1 MNSQYVFAWA
11 PKIITPR
18 NSLSVLCLKDLDSL
32 RLNVTIER
40 CKPARPVLIG
50 KPVIVWLVPETTPLA
65 RALPA
70 GDAPE

>member
-40 CKPARPVLIG
+40 CKPARPVLI
-50 KPVIVWLVPETTPLA
+50 
-65 RALPA
+65 
-70 GDAPE
+70 